1 MTITSGSQYGFFMV
15 TANVTETYNA
25 WAIVD
30 GATNE
35 LLIGCNKTITQE
47 SDIFQDSNLRQL
59 KIFVKHDVYKDKI

>member
-1 MTITSGSQYGFFMV
+1 MV
-15 TANVTETYNA
+15 TANVTDTYNA

-47 SDIFQDSNLRQL
+47 SDIFLNSKRHPL
-59 KIFVKHDVYKDKI
+59 KIFVKHDVYKDKKLI